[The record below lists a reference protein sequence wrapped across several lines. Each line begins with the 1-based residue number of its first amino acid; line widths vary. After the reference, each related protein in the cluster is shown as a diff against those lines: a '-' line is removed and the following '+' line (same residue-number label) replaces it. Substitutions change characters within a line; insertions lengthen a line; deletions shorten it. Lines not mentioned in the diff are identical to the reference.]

1 MAEEEREEKKIGE
14 VTHYFD
20 NIQVAIVRLEAPLR
34 KGDKVRFKGHTTDFE
49 ETVDSMQVDHA
60 DIEEA
65 GEGDEIGV
73 NVTDRVREGDE
84 VYKV

>member
-1 MAEEEREEKKIGE
+1 MAEEEKEEKKIGD

-20 NIQVAIVRLEAPLR
+20 SIQVAIVKLEAPLR
-34 KGDKVRFKGHTTDFE
+34 KGDKVKFKGHTTDFE

-73 NVTDRVREGDE
+73 KVTDKVREGDE

>member
-1 MAEEEREEKKIGE
+1 
-14 VTHYFD
+14 
-20 NIQVAIVRLEAPLR
+20 
-34 KGDKVRFKGHTTDFE
+34 
-49 ETVDSMQVDHA
+49 MQVDHA

-73 NVTDRVREGDE
+73 KVTDKVREGDE

>member
-73 NVTDRVREGDE
+73 KVTDRVREGDE